1 MTAKEIA
8 DFDRM
13 RIKRNG
19 MKYYGK
25 FCSARDAEEAI
36 KSDES
41 LMKKLLEIR
50 KKIK

>member
-1 MTAKEIA
+1 
-8 DFDRM
+8 M

-25 FCSARDAEEAI
+25 FCSEKDIEESIKFAET
-36 KSDES
+36 

-50 KKIK
+50 KKIDK